1 VAALNATHDPARR
14 SWVESANDQR
24 GDFPV
29 QNLPLGV
36 FRRRSEPASS
46 ARAGVA
52 IGDQVLDLAAC
63 LDAGLLAGTPA
74 EMPARLAVTG
84 GTLNALM
91 AAGNRASSALRA
103 GISELMREG
112 GEAAARARAE
122 AARIL
127 VPMSEAELGLPAA
140 INAFTDFL
148 TSIHHTERGGRM
160 TRPDSPVPQNFRH
173 LPIAY
178 NSRASTVV
186 PSGHAIR
193 RPNGQRRRP
202 EGEVVFGPCDHLDFE
217 LELGLFIGP
226 GNAMGEP
233 IALRAAPEHIF
244 GYCLVNDWSARDI
257 QRWESHP
264 LGPFL
269 AKSAATSIS
278 PWIVT
283 AEAMAPFRTAAFA
296 RPAGDP
302 APLPYLT
309 DPTDQDEG
317 GMDLGLDAFILTA
330 HMRERGEA
338 PARLTATNFRHMY
351 WTFAQ
356 MLTHHASNGCA
367 LRPGDLI
374 ASGTTS
380 GPTDEARACLSELNL
395 DLSTRSRR
403 PVALPNGESRL
414 WLEDGDEVI
423 FRARAERRG
432 FVPIGFGE
440 CRGRVDP
447 APAWPV

>member
-1 VAALNATHDPARR
+1 MPALNPTHDPARR
-14 SWVESANDQR
+14 SWVEAANDLR
-24 GDFPV
+24 GDFPI
-29 QNLPLGV
+29 QNLPFGI
-36 FRRRSEPASS
+36 FRRHGEPAQS

-52 IGDQVLDLAAC
+52 IGDQILDLVAC
-63 LDAGLLAGTPA
+63 LDAGLLAGTSA
-74 EMPARLAVTG
+74 EAAARLAATG
-84 GTLNALM
+84 GTLNTLM
-91 AAGNRASSALRA
+91 AAGNGASSALRA
-103 GISELMREG
+103 GLSDMLSHGGAIS
-112 GEAAARARAE
+112 ARARAE

-127 VPMSEAELGLPAA
+127 VPMEEAELGLPAA
-140 INAFTDFL
+140 IGAFTDFL
-148 TSIHHTERGGRM
+148 TSIYHTERGGRM

-186 PSGHAIR
+186 SSGHAIR

-202 EGEVVFGPCDHLDFE
+202 EGEIAFGPCEHLDFE
-217 LELGLFIGP
+217 LELGLFVGP

-244 GYCLVNDWSARDI
+244 GFCLVNDWSARDI

-269 AKSAATSIS
+269 AKSAATTIS
-278 PWIVT
+278 PWVVT
-283 AEAMAPFRTAAFA
+283 AEAMAPFRIAAFA
-296 RPAGDP
+296 RPASDP
-302 APLPYLT
+302 APLPYLA
-309 DPTDQDEG
+309 DPADQEEG
-317 GMDLGLDAFILTA
+317 GMDLGLEAFILTA
-330 HMRERGEA
+330 RMRERGEA

-351 WTFAQ
+351 WTFGQ

-395 DLSTRSRR
+395 DPSTRSRR
-403 PVALPNGESRL
+403 AIALPNGESRL
-414 WLEDGDEVI
+414 WLDDGDEVI
-423 FRARAERRG
+423 FRARAERPG

-447 APAWPV
+447 APAWPA